1 MLTLKNLHPYQ
12 QRLVQESKTQ
22 PHMGLLMDM
31 GLGKTITALTILSQL
46 EGKTLIIG
54 PKAVKT
60 FGNRRQKIGRT
71 QRR

>member
-1 MLTLKNLHPYQ
+1 MLTLNNLHPYQ

-54 PKAVKT
+54 PKAVIK
-60 FGNRRQKIGRT
+60 NVWKQEAEN
-71 QRR
+71 